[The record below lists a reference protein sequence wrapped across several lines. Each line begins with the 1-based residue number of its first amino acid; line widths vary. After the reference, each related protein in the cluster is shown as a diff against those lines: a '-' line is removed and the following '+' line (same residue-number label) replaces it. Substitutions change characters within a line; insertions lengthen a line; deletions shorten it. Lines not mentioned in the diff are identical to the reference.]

1 MESQLL
7 LLWHRDTLRRED
19 VHTKATDGA
28 VAGGEKRRR
37 EEEERRSSA
46 GKTWAGALAR
56 WEERESRILA
66 APQRAAP
73 LHPALLHNSLAW
85 QPNMGFVC
93 MGLWATLH
101 HREDTGDT
109 RQMGRCDHIV
119 CDTPFLL
126 FTRFSSFI
134 PINSPPISP
143 AGLMF

>member
-73 LHPALLHNSLAW
+73 LHPALLHNSLACSLTW
-85 QPNMGFVC
+85 ALSAWVC
-93 MGLWATLH
+93 GLLCTAEKILGILEKWADVITLYV
-101 HREDTGDT
+101 
-109 RQMGRCDHIV
+109 IP
-119 CDTPFLL
+119 PFYCLSDSHLL
-126 FTRFSSFI
+126 FKL
-134 PINSPPISP
+134 SPPLSP
-143 AGLMF
+143 VGVVF